1 MAEPILIE
9 TDARGG
15 AVLPGHPSQRFVMRV
30 NEDGSILLQ
39 PAHLVAETQSEF
51 DTDAELRG
59 LLARAG
65 ATPTIRRSRHRRY
78 LFITSGRGTA
88 IWRGPC
94 RFKSPSIHRE
104 QFYELGRKRSRTRKR
119 T

>member
-39 PAHLVAETQSEF
+39 PAQVVAQAQSEF
-51 DTDAELRG
+51 DTDAELRD

-65 ATPTIRRSRHRRY
+65 ASPAIRRTRQRR
-78 LFITSGRGTA
+78 
-88 IWRGPC
+88 
-94 RFKSPSIHRE
+94 
-104 QFYELGRKRSRTRKR
+104 
-119 T
+119 